1 MTLLSISRA
10 NRFVRCARSYYY
22 RYILNLPDAPGREA
36 LLGTFFHRILDVWAG
51 KVKLGQDMKMA
62 LQEAYADKSLREAMK
77 VEFNAEITPAELLQ
91 IREWL
96 KAYSKQLF
104 RERFKI
110 LGHEKEF
117 DFQIKGNCLVRGA
130 IDRIDELE
138 NGDIRIVDYKTGN
151 SKYVTDKQLAVYAK
165 ALMDESFYRA
175 KRLIG
180 VYVFLKEDCRAEE
193 IELDEK
199 KIEEAVSFLEEVGQ
213 KIEAEQIWKPKPS
226 RLCDWC
232 RFKFK
237 CAAET
242 SGVEID
248 VF

>member
-10 NRFVRCARSYYY
+10 QRFMRCARSYYY

-36 LLGTFFHRILDVWAG
+36 LLGTFFHRILDIWAG
-51 KVKLGQDMKMA
+51 KVIAGQDRKIA
-62 LQEAYADKSLREAMK
+62 LQEAYIDKHLRQEMLT
-77 VEFNAEITPAELLQ
+77 EFNAEITPAELLQ
-91 IREWL
+91 VREWL
-96 KAYSKQLF
+96 KSYADKMLK
-104 RERFKI
+104 ERFQI

-165 ALMDESFYRA
+165 ALIGEPFYRA

-180 VYVFLKEDCRAEE
+180 VYVFIKENCRAEE

-199 KIEEAVSFLEEVGQ
+199 KIEESVLFLEEVAQ
-213 KIEAEQIWKPKPS
+213 RIEVEKKWQPKPS
-226 RLCDWC
+226 PLCGWC
-232 RFKFK
+232 KFKFQ

-242 SGVEID
+242 SGVTID